1 MRILLPISLDRW
13 KNPIC
18 ALLRAVVEF
27 NPQHEFHAFSSPLCD
42 EDSQMGEVFW
52 KRANLQQCH
61 PSSIMLRQ
69 FDVVH
74 TASYSNG
81 NFVASCLS
89 KLRGL
94 GHTRFLNT
102 MNLEPD
108 PQDPVAWSRY
118 EKLLRAADAFVAVSE
133 AVAADFRKRCP
144 SRFLGVIPNG
154 FDPSFYD
161 PLLDMEGDLPEEVR
175 HLGEGYPLWVA
186 ALEQRKHPEVLV
198 YLAELNP
205 GITFVALGG
214 VVPGGEHF
222 AKAFEQTPNICWLGP
237 ISRRQAR
244 AVLSKA
250 GVMLFPSEREGLS
263 LAMIE
268 ALAMGIPIIAQ
279 PKSSMPELVQ
289 PGVNGELIDI
299 ADLSSWQQALLR
311 LVGMSQQQRR
321 HILSTVR
328 NHAVQQYSWE
338 VVGSAYATIYEKLT
352 QLPRKLI
359 HPLSDAPPA
368 PASLH
373 S

>member
-27 NPQHEFHAFSSPLCD
+27 NPQHEFHAFSSPQCE
-42 EDSQMGEVFW
+42 EDSHMGEAFW
-52 KRANLQQCH
+52 KRANLRQCH
-61 PSSIMLRQ
+61 PSAIALKE

-81 NFVASCLS
+81 NFAASCLS
-89 KLRGL
+89 KLRGH

-108 PQDPVAWSRY
+108 PQDPVAWNRY

-133 AVAADFRKRCP
+133 AVAADFRQRCP

-154 FDPSFYD
+154 FDPAFYD
-161 PLLDMEGDLPEEVR
+161 PLLDMDGDLPEQVR
-175 HLGEGYPLWVA
+175 HLGDGYPLWVA

-198 YLAELNP
+198 ELARRNP

-214 VVPGGEHF
+214 VVPGGEEF

-250 GVMLFPSEREGLS
+250 GVLLFPSEREGLS

-268 ALAMGIPIIAQ
+268 ALAMGVPIIAQ

-299 ADLSSWQQALLR
+299 ADMPAWQQALLR
-311 LVGMSQQQRR
+311 YVSLSQEQRQL
-321 HILSTVR
+321 ILATVR
-328 NHAVQQYSWE
+328 NQAVQQYSWE
-338 VVGSAYATIYEKLT
+338 VVGSAYASIYEKVI

-359 HPLSDAPPA
+359 HPLSDNA
-368 PASLH
+368 PAHAPLH

>member
-27 NPQHEFHAFSSPLCD
+27 NPQHEFFAFSSPQCE
-42 EDSQMGEVFW
+42 EDSQMGQAFW
-52 KRANLQQCH
+52 KTANLQQCH
-61 PSSIMLRQ
+61 PSAIVLRK

-81 NFVASCLS
+81 NYAACCLS
-89 KLRGL
+89 KVRGH

-108 PQDPVAWSRY
+108 PHDPFAWNRY
-118 EKLLRAADAFVAVSE
+118 KKLLRAADAFVAVSE
-133 AVAADFRKRCP
+133 AVASDFHERCP

-154 FDPSFYD
+154 FDPAFYD
-161 PLLDMEGDLPEEVR
+161 PSLDMQADLPEQVR
-175 HLGEGYPLWVA
+175 YLGEGYPLWVA

-198 YLAELNP
+198 ELAQRNP

-214 VVPGGEHF
+214 VVPGGEEF
-222 AKAFEQTPNICWLGP
+222 AKAFKQTPNICWLGP
-237 ISRRQAR
+237 IPRRQAR

-250 GVMLFPSEREGLS
+250 GVLLFPSEREGLS

-268 ALAMGIPIIAQ
+268 ALAMGVPIIAQ
-279 PKSSMPELVQ
+279 PKSSMPELVK

-299 ADLSSWQQALLR
+299 ADIPSWQQVLLR
-311 LVGMSQQQRR
+311 YVDLSKEQRR
-321 HILSTVR
+321 SILSSVR
-328 NHAVQQYSWE
+328 DQAIQRYSWQ
-338 VVGSAYATIYEKLT
+338 VVGSSYSAIYEKIT

-359 HPLSDAPPA
+359 HPLSDTQPTVKHQ
-368 PASLH
+368 H

>member
-27 NPQHEFHAFSSPLCD
+27 NPGHEFFAFSSPQCE
-42 EDSQMGEVFW
+42 EDFEMGEVLW
-52 KRANLQQCH
+52 KSANLELCH
-61 PSSIMLRQ
+61 PSAIVLRK
-69 FDVVH
+69 FDLVH

-81 NFVASCLS
+81 NFASSCLA
-89 KLRGL
+89 KLRGY

-108 PQDPVAWSRY
+108 QHDPFAWNRY
-118 EKLLRAADAFVAVSE
+118 KKLLRAADVFVAVSE

-161 PLLDMEGDLPEEVR
+161 PSLDMEGDIPEQVLP
-175 HLGEGYPLWVA
+175 LGQGYPLWVA

-198 YLAELNP
+198 ELAKRNP
-205 GITFVALGG
+205 EITFVALGG

-222 AKAFEQTPNICWLGP
+222 ANAFEKMPNICWLGP

-250 GVMLFPSEREGLS
+250 GVLLFPSEREGLS

-279 PKSSMPELVQ
+279 PKSSMPELVHPQ
-289 PGVNGELIDI
+289 INGELIDI
-299 ADLSSWQQALLR
+299 MDLQSWQEALLKYVNLDR
-311 LVGMSQQQRR
+311 DQR
-321 HILSTVR
+321 HKILKGVR
-328 NHAVQQYSWE
+328 SNAIENYSWN
-338 VVGSAYATIYEKLT
+338 VVGSAYADVYEKVARI
-352 QLPRKLI
+352 PNRLI
-359 HPLSDAPPA
+359 HSARDSA
-368 PASLH
+368 
-373 S
+373 